1 MLFLLALL
9 HGLARVVLGPLVW
22 LMRMAAGVLF
32 LLSGMMLVAAL
43 VFWYLPRDPTAR
55 NDNPFLYFC
64 LSVGMLL
71 LGCLIGT
78 AANLATGLD
87 SALGEWIHLR
97 QLFFVARKATGKPVR
112 GLLAKF
118 RSKQP

>member
-9 HGLARVVLGPLVW
+9 RGLARVVLGPLVW
-22 LMRMAAGVLF
+22 LMRLLAGILVLGSGAILVVTLVLWFANDLSGGNDHPVLRLF
-32 LLSGMMLVAAL
+32 LA
-43 VFWYLPRDPTAR
+43 
-55 NDNPFLYFC
+55 
-64 LSVGMLL
+64 VGLLL
-71 LGCLIGT
+71 LGCVI
-78 AANLATGLD
+78 AAAADLATGLD

-112 GLLAKF
+112 GLLAKL